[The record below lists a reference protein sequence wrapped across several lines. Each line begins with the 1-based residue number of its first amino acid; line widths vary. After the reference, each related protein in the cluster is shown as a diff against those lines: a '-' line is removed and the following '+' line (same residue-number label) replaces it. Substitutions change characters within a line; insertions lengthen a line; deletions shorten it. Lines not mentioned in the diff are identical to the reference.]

1 LRALRAGRTAQAGR
15 AAGADQGV
23 RHAVGVFVER
33 DHERVEGVRAER
45 DLDPVGVAVLVA
57 VAVEVNLWPLRAD

>member
-23 RHAVGVFVER
+23 GHAVGVFVER